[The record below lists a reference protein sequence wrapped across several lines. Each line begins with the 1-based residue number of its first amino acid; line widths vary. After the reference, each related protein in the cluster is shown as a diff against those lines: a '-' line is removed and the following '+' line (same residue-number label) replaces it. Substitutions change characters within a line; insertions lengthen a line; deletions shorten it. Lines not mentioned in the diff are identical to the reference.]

1 MCYLVVVTFEPFD
14 PSNAFAPQ
22 AYPGTML
29 ENVLG
34 SLGEAVVLTDREGRV
49 LFVNAAAQELTGW
62 PESQL
67 CGRAVAEAFAASPV
81 VVELVQRTL
90 TSSQSQVCGET
101 MLQLGA
107 GRSLPVRVS
116 CSPVWSRTG
125 AIEGTALVFHDLTYQ
140 HKLEQTV
147 RRTETLARL
156 GGLVAGLAH
165 EIKNPL
171 GGIRGA
177 AQLLADRCRDNEE
190 IREYTSIMIRE
201 TDRLAR
207 LVDQLLI
214 LGAPAQ
220 PKMELVNVHR
230 VLYEV
235 LRLCRPQLEERGV
248 ATVLEIDPSL
258 PDLRSDADQLTQL
271 FLNLIHNACD
281 AMEQGGRVTIVT
293 RMETDYHIVKGS
305 GPGKFLRVEIAD
317 TGPGFSPAALEHAF
331 EPFFTLK
338 PKGSGL
344 GLAICQRIVATLGGD
359 IHLGNREP
367 HGAVVTVHL
376 PVDGRK

>member
-1 MCYLVVVTFEPFD
+1 M
-14 PSNAFAPQ
+14 
-22 AYPGTML
+22 M

-34 SLGEAVVLTDREGRV
+34 SLGEAVVLTDQCGRV
-49 LFVNAAAQELTGW
+49 LFVNAAAEELTGW

-67 CGRAVAEAFAASPV
+67 CGRPVAEAFAASPV
-81 VVELVQRTL
+81 VADLVSRTL
-90 TSSQSQVCGET
+90 TSLQRQACGET
-101 MLQLGA
+101 MLQLGQ
-107 GRSLPVRVS
+107 GRSLPVRIS
-116 CSPVWSRTG
+116 CSPVWSRAG

-156 GGLVAGLAH
+156 GGVVAGLAH

-177 AQLLADRCRDNEE
+177 AQLLADRYGHDPE

-207 LVDQLLI
+207 LVEQLLV

-220 PKMELVNVHR
+220 PKMELVNIHR
-230 VLYEV
+230 VLHDV
-235 LRLCRPQLEERGV
+235 LRLCHLQLEEKRI
-248 ATVLEIDPSL
+248 ASVLEIDPSL
-258 PDLRSDADQLTQL
+258 PDLRADADQLTQL
-271 FLNLIHNACD
+271 FLNLIHNACE
-281 AMEQGGRVTIVT
+281 AMEEGGRLTIVT

-305 GPGKFLRVEIAD
+305 GAGKFVRVEIAD

-338 PKGSGL
+338 SKGSGL

-359 IHLGNREP
+359 IHLGNRKP
-367 HGAVVTVHL
+367 RGALVTVYL
-376 PVDGRK
+376 PVDGRR